1 MNELKSKLL
10 KSERDKE
17 DFYRNYIHVEQKVP
31 VQWPPLQVLLSSFKH
46 KTLNSSTKEYFK
58 Y

>member
-17 DFYRNYIHVEQKVP
+17 DFHRNYIHVEQKVP
-31 VQWPPLQVLLSSFKH
+31 
-46 KTLNSSTKEYFK
+46 
-58 Y
+58 